1 MPPRGSISA
10 SEINAT
16 AVGVVD
22 AMLGSALVSAWVKDL
37 SGVAW
42 SSHSLEHRLYKRY
55 ACTACDGCAGMIG
68 YIQSAAAS
76 GLTKT

>member
-1 MPPRGSISA
+1 MCAPRGSISA

-22 AMLGSALVSAWVKDL
+22 AMLGSALVPAWVKDP

-42 SSHSLEHRLYKRY
+42 SSHSLEHNISVMRAQRVM
-55 ACTACDGCAGMIG
+55 DV
-68 YIQSAAAS
+68 SE
-76 GLTKT
+76 